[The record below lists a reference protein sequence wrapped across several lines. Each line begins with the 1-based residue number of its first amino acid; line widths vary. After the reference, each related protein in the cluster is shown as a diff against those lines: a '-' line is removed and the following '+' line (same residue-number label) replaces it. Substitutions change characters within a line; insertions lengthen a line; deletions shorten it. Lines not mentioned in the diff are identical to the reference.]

1 MRVASN
7 MNVRVDVLAVAA
19 RAASCLVFGKESEKR
34 DPSDRWLSDDD
45 SSVQLGRKR
54 CVVWMVFLKKFP

>member
-1 MRVASN
+1 M
-7 MNVRVDVLAVAA
+7 LAVVA

-34 DPSDRWLSDDD
+34 DPSDRWLSGDD

-54 CVVWMVFLKKFP
+54 CVVWMVFLQA